1 MAEGGPSQ
9 RPAAAG
15 GFPESNSSTSP
26 STIRRRR
33 VACDGFGTEEG
44 PQVTCSHCGTRY
56 LDILERDNPLRVC
69 HECSSCSSSMTCKRK
84 PPKQPKL
91 KSSSIL
97 EPHSYTDNQQS
108 SYQTTDYHVAVLISS
123 ATTDYD
129 ELLYFG
135 RSRDVNTSA
144 AVLPI
149 TPEYYQYEI
158 QRIWSFVRWPLWEV
172 VHPVQ
177 LACVGFVYTGK
188 GTLVQCFQ
196 CGIKCRDWDR
206 KTSPFVVHYTL
217 NRRCPFVKTFMTQ
230 LGLSH
235 LQASTT
241 SRNNQAAS
249 IPSSSCKPKMF
260 TRQSAIP
267 EQMSSSL
274 SGWRQQQ
281 QKEINEPIEAERKEI
296 SSKHPT
302 VCDPPSPPSTISL
315 HHVTG
320 HSTLAAF
327 PDDSLPHLMSQLQ
340 LENKGSI
347 DPFTCDTHSE
357 IPLDPPQRAPQINQ
371 SVHPMDHDQA
381 DIPIHNILKP
391 LTVHY
396 NSQMVSLN
404 CVECF
409 LVNTHLTGQRS
420 KEQQCC
426 TIVYQFIQ

>member
-9 RPAAAG
+9 KPAG
-15 GFPESNSSTSP
+15 GFPEPNSLTSP
-26 STIRRRR
+26 AATRRR
-33 VACDGFGTEEG
+33 VAHDGFGTEEG

-56 LDILERDNPLRVC
+56 LDILEKDNPLHVC
-69 HECSSCSSSMTCKRK
+69 HECSSCSSSMTYKRK

-91 KSSSIL
+91 KSSIL
-97 EPHSYTDNQQS
+97 EPHSYADNQQS
-108 SYQTTDYHVAVLISS
+108 FHQTTDYHVAVLISS

-129 ELLYFG
+129 ELLFFG
-135 RSRDVNTSA
+135 RSRDDNTSA
-144 AVLPI
+144 AILPI
-149 TPEYYQYEI
+149 TPENFQYEI
-158 QRIWSFVRWPLWEV
+158 QRIWSFVGWPLWEV

-196 CGIKCRDWDR
+196 CGIICRDWDR

-217 NRRCPFVKTFMTQ
+217 NRRCPFLKTFITQ

-241 SRNNQAAS
+241 SRNNQTAS
-249 IPSSSCKPKMF
+249 VPSSGCKPKILP
-260 TRQSAIP
+260 RQPAIP
-267 EQMSSSL
+267 EQISSSL

-281 QKEINEPIEAERKEI
+281 QIEINKPIEAERKEI

-302 VCDPPSPPSTISL
+302 VCDPPSPPSTMSL

-327 PDDSLPHLMSQLQ
+327 PDDNLPHLMSQLQ
-340 LENKGSI
+340 LENRGSI
-347 DPFTCDTHSE
+347 DPFTSCDTHSE
-357 IPLDPPQRAPQINQ
+357 IPLDPPQLAPQRNQ
-371 SVHPMDHDQA
+371 PVRPMYHDQA
-381 DIPIHNILKP
+381 DMPIHNILKP
-391 LTVHY
+391 HTVYY

-404 CVECF
+404 CVKF
-409 LVNTHLTGQRS
+409 
-420 KEQQCC
+420 
-426 TIVYQFIQ
+426 F